1 MGRGVMPSRML
12 HFCITN
18 EILKSIKIDKNM
30 FILGNLSPDA
40 HDGTLS
46 GNFSAHYKKSQIEYP
61 VFDLKAFRNKY
72 MSNGFN
78 EFVLGYYCHIITDEI
93 WSKSIYLEYFQCNED
108 EKNRR
113 VEMCYEDYFTLNGI
127 ILEYFNLD
135 KVLLKVPKQVP
146 VEEVVLEKLIQIVD
160 SFYNDFNCNNQC
172 NKLSILD
179 MQFVL
184 DFIRTATD
192 ECLNAIREFSK

>member
-1 MGRGVMPSRML
+1 MPSRIL

-18 EILKSIKIDKNM
+18 EILKSIKIDHNT

-46 GNFSAHYKKSQIEYP
+46 GNFSAHFKISQTEYP
-61 VFDLKAFRNKY
+61 VFDLKAFRDKY

-78 EFVLGYYCHIITDEI
+78 EFILGYYCHLITDKT
-93 WSKSIYLEYFQCNED
+93 WSKSIYLEYLQCNEE
-108 EKNRR
+108 EKNSRA
-113 VEMCYEDYFTLNGI
+113 EMCYKDYFTLNGI

-135 KVLLKVPKQVP
+135 KVLLKVPQKIS
-146 VEEVVLEKLIQIVD
+146 VEEIRPEKLMLLVE
-160 SFYNDFNCNNQC
+160 SFYNDFNYDNQC
-172 NKLSILD
+172 RKLTILD
-179 MQFVL
+179 MKFVL

-192 ECLNAIREFSK
+192 ECLNAIRGLTREY